1 MSMIQVSEE
10 LVAQFLGSKTRRS
23 DAYIRR
29 SRGISRNVLPS
40 ILLLTVYDTRYS
52 GHDMPPFACI
62 GQGSLAAHTGT
73 GMRHRLRATVLFL
86 YSQLGCEIRNGQRM
100 TGTGFLSRTPPW
112 RKSDDAP
119 IRANGFLSPG
129 GASSLLYPY
138 ALEGILLARVYPQL
152 GSHPAPWMSAQLR
165 AYWKDAG
172 HTRCRER
179 KGG

>member
-1 MSMIQVSEE
+1 MIQVSEE
-10 LVAQFLGSKTRRS
+10 LVAQFLGSKTCRS
-23 DAYIRR
+23 DAYIHR

-73 GMRHRLRATVLFL
+73 GMRHRFRATVLFL

-119 IRANGFLSPG
+119 IRANGFL
-129 GASSLLYPY
+129 LQQ
-138 ALEGILLARVYPQL
+138 ENRCK
-152 GSHPAPWMSAQLR
+152 LR
-165 AYWKDAG
+165 KAK
-172 HTRCRER
+172 HQKR
-179 KGG
+179 KRTDSCTVFL